1 MQFGVH
7 LFTLVPRIDARA
19 VETLPRLRELGFDGC
34 EIPLLAEQIEGVDLA
49 GLRRR
54 LDDLELFRIA
64 GTGIPEA
71 LSTVSE
77 DPEVRRRGV
86 DFLRRCVDAAAAL
99 GAELLT
105 GALYAPF
112 GIRSAAGGRTPE
124 QRRRSVEA
132 LREVCAYARE
142 RGVTLGLEPLNR
154 YEHYFVNTAAEAV
167 SLVGEVGASNLKVH
181 LDTYHM
187 NIEEKSFRQA
197 VVTAGGLLA
206 HVHASENDRGTPGTG
221 HVDWDGL
228 FRGLAEIGYRGR
240 MVVETFFETVPDIA
254 DFSRVWRRLAAD
266 PDSFCRESLDFLR
279 AKARQHGLG

>member
-1 MQFGVH
+1 VQFGVH
-7 LFTLVPRIDARA
+7 LFTFLQRIDASAGRL
-19 VETLPRLRELGFDGC
+19 LPRLRELGFDGC
-34 EIPLLAEQIEGVDLA
+34 EIPLLAEQLDGIDLE

-54 LDDLELFRIA
+54 LDELGLFRIA

-77 DPEVRRRGV
+77 DAGVRRRGI
-86 DFLRRCVDAAAAL
+86 DFLRRCVDAAATL

-105 GALYAPF
+105 GALYGPF

-132 LREVCAYARE
+132 LGEVCAHARE
-142 RGVTLGLEPLNR
+142 RGVSLGLEPLNR

-167 SLVGEVGASNLKVH
+167 ALVREVGAPNLKVH

-187 NIEEKSFRQA
+187 NIEEKSLHDA
-197 VVTAGGLLA
+197 VLSARGLLA
-206 HVHASENDRGTPGTG
+206 HVHASENDRGTPGSG
-221 HVDWDGL
+221 HLDWDGL
-228 FRGLAEIGYRGR
+228 FRGLAETGYRGR

-254 DFSRVWRRLAAD
+254 DFSRLWRQLAAD
-266 PDSFCRESLDFLR
+266 PESFCREALAFLR
-279 AKARQHGLG
+279 AKARQHGLS